1 MKETVAKATQKQV
14 PNVNSGIRV
23 SMILDRLVNKQDRRR
38 LPLSPCKKKKKVIG
52 SLPYKTFFLPN
63 TENQQNCENKHKSY
77 GRIFAM

>member
-38 LPLSPCKKKKKVIG
+38 LPLSPCKKKKSDWKPAIQNI
-52 SLPYKTFFLPN
+52 LPTKYREPTKLRKQT
-63 TENQQNCENKHKSY
+63 Q
-77 GRIFAM
+77 IIW